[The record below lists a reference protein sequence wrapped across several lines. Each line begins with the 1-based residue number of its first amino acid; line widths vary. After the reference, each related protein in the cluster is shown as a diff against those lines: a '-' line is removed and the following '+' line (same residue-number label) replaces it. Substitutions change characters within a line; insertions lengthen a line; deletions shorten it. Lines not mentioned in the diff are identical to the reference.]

1 MSHVVMQASEWATA
15 DDAIRCESELR
26 ALVDAYVKFEREDP
40 SPWAR
45 DRVAKPLTEF
55 GRKHGVAWPLEDQAR
70 FLLKGGVEESAGLLR
85 VDRMVFFWGGGF
97 DLGGDTLRG
106 ILRDMGAV
114 RVAEHCALV
123 VRASDPDARVRELAS
138 FLDDEE
144 YDGQYT
150 IDDGTG
156 AAPDGALHTVTFV
169 SGARRRRF
177 VFDDSGVE
185 DWAFVAIV
193 PQLDGE
199 DPSLAETM

>member
-1 MSHVVMQASEWATA
+1 MSHVVMQASEWTSI

-45 DRVAKPLTEF
+45 DRVAKPLIEF
-55 GRKHGVAWPLEDQAR
+55 GRKHGVAWPLEDDAR

-97 DLGGDTLRG
+97 DLGGETLRG
-106 ILRDMGAV
+106 ILRAMGAI
-114 RVAEHCALV
+114 RVAEQCFIV
-123 VRASDPDARVRELAS
+123 VKAADPDARVRELAS

-144 YDGQYT
+144 YAGQYA
-150 IDDGTG
+150 IDDGVG
-156 AAPDGALHTVTFV
+156 EAPHALHTVTFV
-169 SGARRRRF
+169 SGARRKRLL
-177 VFDDSGVE
+177 FDDSGVE

-199 DPSLAETM
+199 DPSLA